1 MTEFY
6 CPKCN
11 IKLVSGRDFYLCKK
25 CGSKWPIKEGIGLFC
40 ESKYWGEVGQKEMNE
55 ILRIIKKK
63 GTEKGL
69 ELAKDKYDVVYRF
82 SCDPS
87 RADWRFYLPVNK
99 NWKVLD
105 AGCGLGG
112 MTFSLAKIVD
122 EVVAFDSSHERMK
135 FVNLK
140 SHYDGLNNI
149 ETFVG
154 DFDNLPLK
162 DKEFDLVILNGV
174 LEWSG
179 IPDEPKNPQE
189 VQKDMLKKCL
199 RLLKPGGYLY
209 IGIENRFA
217 LNYLTTG
224 IDHSGLRYTSWMP
237 RILANIYTKLR
248 TKKPY
253 RTYTYSKRGY
263 EKLLKESGFK
273 KVKFLLLAPG
283 YNFPKY
289 IIPYDNIY
297 CLQYAIKKLISPNT
311 WKKRLVKRFVNSIL
325 ILKIYRKL
333 FFCFGMIFRR
343 EE

>member
-1 MTEFY
+1 MIEFY

-11 IKLVSGRDFYLCKK
+11 SKLIKNKDFYICEE
-25 CGSKWPIKEGIGLFC
+25 CSNRWPIKEGIGLFS
-40 ESKYWGEVGQKEMNE
+40 ESKYWGEINQEEMNKVLKVIE
-55 ILRIIKKK
+55 
-63 GTEKGL
+63 EKGM
-69 ELAKDKYDVVYRF
+69 EEGSEFAKDNYDVIYRF
-82 SCDPS
+82 SQDPS

-99 NWKVLD
+99 DWKVLD

-112 MTFSLAKIVD
+112 MTFALAKVVGEI
-122 EVVAFDSSHERMK
+122 VAFDSSFERIK
-135 FVNLK
+135 FINLK
-140 SHYDGLNNI
+140 SQYDGLDNI
-149 ETFVG
+149 KTFVG

-162 DKEFDLVILNGV
+162 EEEFDLVILNGV

-179 IPDEPKNPQE
+179 IPNVPKNPRE

-199 RLLKPGGYLY
+199 KLLKPGGYIY

-217 LNYLTTG
+217 LNYFTTG
-224 IDHSGLRYTSWMP
+224 RDHSGLRYTSLMP
-237 RILANIYTKLR
+237 RFLANIYTKLR

-273 KVKFLLLAPG
+273 KIKFLLPAPA

-289 IIPYDNIY
+289 IIPYDNIF
-297 CLQYAIKKLISPNT
+297 CLQYAVRNLISPNT
-311 WKKRLVKRFVNSIL
+311 WRKRLVKRFSNSSF

-333 FFCFGMIFRR
+333 FFCFGIIYRK
-343 EE
+343 

>member
-6 CPKCN
+6 CPKCSS
-11 IKLVSGRDFYLCKK
+11 KLVKNGYFYVCGK
-25 CGSKWPIKEGIGLFC
+25 CDNKWPIKEEIGLFC
-40 ESKYWGEVGQKEMNE
+40 KSRYWGEVGQKEMNE
-55 ILRIIKKK
+55 ILEVSEKK
-63 GTEKGL
+63 GIEKGL
-69 ELAKDKYDVVYRF
+69 ELARNKYPVVYRF
-82 SCDPS
+82 SCDSS
-87 RADWRFYLPVNK
+87 RADWRFYLPVSK

-122 EVVAFDSSHERMK
+122 EIVAFDSSFERIK

-140 SHYDGLNNI
+140 SHYDGLSNI
-149 ETFVG
+149 KTFVG

-162 DKEFDLVILNGV
+162 DKQFDLVILNGV
-174 LEWSG
+174 LEWAG
-179 IPDEPKNPQE
+179 TANQPKNPRQ

-199 RLLKPGGYLY
+199 KLIKPGGYLY

-224 IDHSGLRYTSWMP
+224 IDHSGLRFTSWMP
-237 RILANIYTKLR
+237 RFLANIYTKLR
-248 TKKPY
+248 IKKPY
-253 RTYTYSKRGY
+253 RTYTYSKAGY

-273 KVKFLLLAPG
+273 KVRFLLLAPG

-297 CLQYAIKKLISPNT
+297 CLQYVIKKLISPNT
-311 WKKRLVKRFVNSIL
+311 WRKRLIKRFVNSIL

-333 FFCFGMIFRR
+333 FFSFGMIFRKG
-343 EE
+343 E